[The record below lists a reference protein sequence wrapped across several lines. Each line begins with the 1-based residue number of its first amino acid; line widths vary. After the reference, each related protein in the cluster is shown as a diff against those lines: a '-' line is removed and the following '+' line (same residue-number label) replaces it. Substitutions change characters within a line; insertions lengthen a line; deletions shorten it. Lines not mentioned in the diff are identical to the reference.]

1 MDWGFEVC
9 GPSKA
14 GSGQVRHRERNLVS
28 PAQLTSDHDQAE
40 GGAITADDD
49 DTLARVWPARQQ
61 HDDDACI
68 PRISLGSS

>member
-1 MDWGFEVC
+1 MDWGSEVC

-40 GGAITADDD
+40 GGAITDDS
-49 DTLARVWPARQQ
+49 DTLV
-61 HDDDACI
+61 HV
-68 PRISLGSS
+68 